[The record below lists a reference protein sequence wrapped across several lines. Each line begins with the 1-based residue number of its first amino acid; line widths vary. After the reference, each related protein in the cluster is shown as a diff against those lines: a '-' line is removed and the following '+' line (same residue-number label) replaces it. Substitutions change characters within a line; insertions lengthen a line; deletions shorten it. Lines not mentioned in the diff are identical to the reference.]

1 MDRWA
6 AGSRMEYARQ
16 EARCPHTAW
25 GSRPCGLWPRL
36 LSGLGL
42 HQVPSASRL
51 DGTRPSGFA
60 PSSRRPLPGT
70 LQEAVSAARRPS
82 PALVARLSALR
93 PVIASTGKST
103 PLPTPCRSLWHP
115 ERRPPPRRTTPPPT
129 PAEAGRRLGVVTTVG
144 FPAPAQSPAQSSSLR
159 GISRFPG

>member
-1 MDRWA
+1 MPTHRLGVQA
-6 AGSRMEYARQ
+6 
-16 EARCPHTAW
+16 
-25 GSRPCGLWPRL
+25 LWPLAASPVRPRPAPGSLRL
-36 LSGLGL
+36 APRRDPA
-42 HQVPSASRL
+42 V
-51 DGTRPSGFA
+51 GFA
-60 PSSRRPLPGT
+60 SSSHRPLPGT

>member
-1 MDRWA
+1 MPTHRLGVQALRPLAPSPVRPRPAPGSLRLAPRRDPAVWLRTLLTSPS
-6 AGSRMEYARQ
+6 AGDSAGGRF
-16 EARCPHTAW
+16 RCP
-25 GSRPCGLWPRL
+25 
-36 LSGLGL
+36 
-42 HQVPSASRL
+42 
-51 DGTRPSGFA
+51 
-60 PSSRRPLPGT
+60 
-70 LQEAVSAARRPS
+70 EAQ
-82 PALVARLSALR
+82 ARLSALR

-129 PAEAGRRLGVVTTVG
+129 PAEAGPRLGVVTTVG